1 MKNKHT
7 VQMEGEFVVFLIG
20 MRVNQWW
27 KISSIFQVVFA
38 MSKMIK
44 ELSNNPQSGLLAH
57 EQWLGRTTIMVQYW
71 ESFEKLEAFA
81 NQRDASHF
89 PAWVNYYK
97 QVKKSGPAV
106 GIWHETYTISPGKY
120 EAVYG
125 NMPLFGLAKAG
136 KTQAIHAHLQTA
148 KQRMYASKN
157 DN

>member
-1 MKNKHT
+1 MKNKKT
-7 VQMEGEFVVFLIG
+7 VQMDGEFIVFLIG
-20 MRVNQWW
+20 MRINHWW
-27 KISSIFQVVFA
+27 KIRSIFQVISA
-38 MSKMIK
+38 MSRMIK
-44 ELSNNPQSGLLAH
+44 ELSIKPASGLLSH

-89 PAWVNYYK
+89 PAWMNYYK

-106 GIWHETYTISPGKY
+106 GIWHETYIIHPGNY

-136 KTQAIHAHLQTA
+136 KIQSIHSDLQTA
-148 KQRMYASKN
+148 KQRMRASMNEK
-157 DN
+157 